1 MRLLGA
7 IIGIL
12 MLLKAESRPWAVL
25 ALILQIIGMAFPVV
39 WLIGIIFDVIAM
51 VVFFRALFR

>member
-1 MRLLGA
+1 
-7 IIGIL
+7 

-25 ALILQIIGMAFPVV
+25 ALILQIIGMAFPIV